1 LEKSKIHGKMASTLF
16 YAQAVNSLVN
26 ILKIKESFP
35 TLSNK
40 KIIEIYNTIF
50 SKPGLKSKKI

>member
-1 LEKSKIHGKMASTLF
+1 MASILF

-40 KIIEIYNTIF
+40 KIIEIHNTTF